1 MHMPWTPADM
11 PSLHGRR
18 AVVTG
23 ANGGI
28 GFFTAL
34 ELSKH
39 GADVTLAVRDLSKG
53 QAAEQRM
60 KSSGAG
66 ALSVRQ
72 LDLASLASVRNFA
85 DQWSHE
91 NPSGLDLL
99 IYNAGVMA
107 IPRQL
112 TPDGFEMQFATNYL
126 GHFALTA
133 LLMPA
138 LLAQPQ
144 ARIVNVTSNAHR
156 LAKGI
161 NFDDLMGERR
171 YRAWGAYGQSK
182 LAQLL
187 FTNELQVRLDR
198 IGSSAKS
205 LAAHPGYAATDLY
218 RAPLRLGHIPFANA
232 LLAQVGSVFGQSAE
246 QGAMPTLFAATA
258 PDLNGDSYIGPDGA
272 GQWKGYPQLVDSSA
286 AAMDIQAATRLW
298 NVSQELTGIRFPLD

>member
-1 MHMPWTPADM
+1 M
-11 PSLHGRR
+11 PSLQGRR

-28 GFFTAL
+28 GYFTAL

-39 GADVTLAVRDLSKG
+39 GADVTLAVRDLTKG
-53 QAAEQRM
+53 QGAAQQM
-60 KSSGAG
+60 TKAGAG

-72 LDLASLASVRNFA
+72 LDLSKLSSVRDFA
-85 DQWSHE
+85 DQWSQE
-91 NPSGLDLL
+91 NPEGLDLL
-99 IYNAGVMA
+99 INNAGVMA
-107 IPRQL
+107 IPRQF

-144 ARIVNVTSNAHR
+144 TRIVNVTSNAHR
-156 LAKGI
+156 FAKGI
-161 NFDDLMGERR
+161 NFDDLMGEKR

-205 LAAHPGYAATDLY
+205 LAAHPGYAATGLY
-218 RAPLRLGHIPFANA
+218 RAPLRLGHIPFANT
-232 LLAQVGSVFGQSAE
+232 LLTQVGSVLGQSAE

-258 PDLNGDSYIGPDGA
+258 PDLNGDSYIGPNGA
-272 GQWKGYPQLVDSSA
+272 GQWKGYPQLVDRSA
-286 AAMDIQAATRLW
+286 AAMDVQAATRLW
-298 NVSQELTGIRFPLD
+298 LVSEELTGVHFPLD